1 MSERCVRVRICGIG
15 QYIQPLLVG
24 VLLAIGSASEAE
36 ELANRHVSWEPRVPV
51 GKCLT
56 PAGGLLVNERPGQPW
71 QALDEKDDLHSR
83 DLLLALPGMRA
94 KLATQPQAVELT
106 LWGNLPG
113 LTEFSGLQSAV
124 VLHDSRAFDLD
135 FTLHSGRV
143 LVTNRKGKGESRVW
157 LRVEGEAFL
166 LTLFEPGDAICLG
179 WYSFWPHGVGFEAAP
194 KADHV
199 PARTLA
205 FVAIKGQVA
214 VKVGG
219 TQHTLSAPPG
229 PAYFHWDS
237 ANGAERGP
245 RSRRELPAWA
255 NPDAKPSRNAAGVR
269 DAIDKYQAAVKD
281 REPRTALY
289 DLLAA
294 AEKER
299 DREHATAL
307 AEFAVF
313 GLAAIDDISRVMQ
326 ALGDAKQAD
335 ARRFAVAALQH
346 WIGDAA
352 GRDQQLH
359 QFLIERLGYSKAQAT
374 TVLQLLHNAF
384 AADEP
389 DTYEILIAYLRHDKL
404 AVRELAWRQLARLV
418 PENAVAAPY
427 DPAGSEAERA
437 KAIAAWQ
444 ALIPSGSLPTRKPKK
459 K

>member
-1 MSERCVRVRICGIG
+1 MSERYIRVRVREVGRCVR
-15 QYIQPLLVG
+15 PLLIG
-24 VLLAIGSASEAE
+24 VLLTAGPVAHAE
-36 ELANRHVSWEPRVPV
+36 ERGTRSVGWEPRVPV

-71 QALDEKDDLHSR
+71 RALEEKDDLHSR

-94 KLATQPQAVELT
+94 KLATQPRAVELT

-113 LTEFSGLQSAV
+113 QTEFSGLQSAV

-135 FTLHSGRV
+135 CTLHSGRMIV
-143 LVTNRKGKGESRVW
+143 ANRKEKGPARIW

-179 WYSFWPHGVGFEAAP
+179 WYSFWPRGASFVAAP

-205 FVAIKGQVA
+205 LIALKGQVA

-237 ANGAERGP
+237 VNGAERGP
-245 RSRRELPAWA
+245 RSYRELPAWA
-255 NPDAKPSRNAAGVR
+255 DPDAKATPRAKAVR
-269 DAIDKYQAAVKD
+269 AAIDKYQTAAKD

-299 DREHATAL
+299 DRDQAKAL

-313 GLAAIDDISRVMQ
+313 GLAALNDIDRVMQ
-326 ALGDAKQAD
+326 ALDDPKQAD
-335 ARRFAVAALQH
+335 ARRFAIAALRH
-346 WIGDAA
+346 WIGDAT
-352 GRDQQLH
+352 GRDRSLH
-359 QFLIERLGYSKAQAT
+359 QFLIDQLGYSKAQAT
-374 TVLQLLHNAF
+374 TVLQLLHRAF
-384 AADEP
+384 AADDP

-404 AVRELAWRQLARLV
+404 AVRELAWSNLSRLM
-418 PENAVAAPY
+418 PEGVSAPY

-437 KAIAAWQ
+437 KGVAAWK
-444 ALIPSGSLPTRKPKK
+444 ALIPSGSLPRRPKK

>member
-1 MSERCVRVRICGIG
+1 MNERCVRVRVHGVGRCVR
-15 QYIQPLLVG
+15 PLLVG
-24 VLLAIGSASEAE
+24 MFLAVGTTTHAE
-36 ELANRHVSWEPRVPV
+36 ELGSRRVGWEPRVPV

-56 PAGGLLVNERPGQPW
+56 PSGGLLVNERPGQPW
-71 QALDEKDDLHSR
+71 QSLDEKDDLHSR
-83 DLLLALPGMRA
+83 DLLLALPGMKA
-94 KLATQPQAVELT
+94 KLATHPLAVELT
-106 LWGNLPG
+106 LWSNLPG

-143 LVTNRKGKGESRVW
+143 LVTNRKEKGTARVW

-166 LTLFEPGDAICLG
+166 LTLFEPGAAICLG
-179 WYSFWPHGVGFEAAP
+179 WYSFWPRGVSYNP
-194 KADHV
+194 TPNADHV

-205 FVAIKGQVA
+205 LVAVKGQVA

-237 ANGAERGP
+237 VNGAEQGSRT
-245 RSRRELPAWA
+245 RRELPAWA
-255 NPDAKPSRNAAGVR
+255 NLDAKPSASAKAVR
-269 DAIDKYQAAVKD
+269 EAIDKYQAVAKD

-299 DREHATAL
+299 DRDHAKAL

-313 GLAAIDDISRVMQ
+313 GLAAINDIDRVMQ

-335 ARRFAVAALQH
+335 ARRAAVVTLRH
-346 WIGDAA
+346 WIGDAD
-352 GRDQQLH
+352 GRDQRLH
-359 QFLIERLGYSKAQAT
+359 QFLIDRLGYTKPQAT
-374 TVLQLLHNAF
+374 TVLQLLHSAF
-384 AADEP
+384 PADDP

-404 AVRELAWRQLARLV
+404 AVRQLAWSNLSSLA
-418 PENAVAAPY
+418 PEGLSSPY

-437 KAIAAWQ
+437 KRAAAWK
-444 ALIPSGSLPTRKPKK
+444 ALIPSGTLPTTKPKK